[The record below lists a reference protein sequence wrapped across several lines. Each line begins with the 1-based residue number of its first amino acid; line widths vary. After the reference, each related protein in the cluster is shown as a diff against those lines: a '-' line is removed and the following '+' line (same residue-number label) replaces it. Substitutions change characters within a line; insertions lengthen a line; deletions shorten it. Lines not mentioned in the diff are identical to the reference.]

1 MPANHSASTG
11 GATRGLRNFAAL
23 RTWSV
28 RDTVGETPSRAR
40 DLVLTAGGKIGIYEI
55 VSSLGAGG
63 MGEVYRARDPKLQ
76 RDVALKILPETM
88 ARDAQRMARF
98 EREAQVLA
106 SLNHPNIAAIYG
118 LEESNGVRALV
129 MELVE
134 GQTLAELIAVAAV
147 PLPPARS
154 GEFISPHGGVKP
166 PLQIG
171 QLLPIARQIAE
182 ALEYA
187 HERGVIHRDLKPANV
202 KITLEGTVK
211 VLDFGLAKVLDASD
225 STTTMDMANSP
236 TLSGMATQA
245 GVILGTAAYMSPEQA
260 KGQRVDRR
268 ADIWAFGCV
277 LYEMLSGRKPFEG
290 ETISDVL
297 AAVIRADP
305 DWTAIPETTPQA
317 IRKLVYRC
325 LQKDQRQRLRDIGDA
340 RITIEETTSG
350 VGERSALPREGE
362 ALPYGVSGGRQSLL
376 ARERLVWALV
386 TATLLATTIVATVA
400 YRRVARAPA
409 PTIVAEIPAPKDGQF
424 RFQGDL
430 GGPPAISPDGRTLA
444 FVATDP
450 NGKNMLWVR
459 PLDSSSP
466 QMLAGTE
473 EATGLFWSADSR
485 SIGFFADGKLRTVS
499 STGGPV
505 VTLCDSEVGGGG
517 SSNWKETILFRPYAD
532 KGIYQVSISGGVP
545 KPVTTMD
552 RSKFRLL
559 MSPQFLP
566 DGKHFLY
573 TAVGTNPATSGIYFA
588 SLDGREDQLILR
600 TTDRFIYAS
609 GYLLYSR
616 GSELTAQAFDP
627 DRGRLKGEPRRLIEG
642 VRNEDPYG
650 GVFSVSENG
659 VLAYQPGEDT
669 SGRKLVMFDLAGK
682 GLGAVGG
689 TAVYYD
695 LRFSPDGRR
704 LAFAMGAQNSD
715 IWVDD
720 LAREAR
726 MRLTFDPDTDKGAPV
741 WSPDGTRVLFSTLRG
756 GKAAVGIYEKAS
768 NGAGSEELLLAA
780 APADPEVWATD
791 WSRDGRF
798 VIFCRG
804 DLYARAHSDIW
815 VLPLVGDRKPRLLVR
830 TPVAAY
836 DGQFSPD
843 ERWIAYTSRE
853 SGQDEIYV
861 IPFDASKF
869 LNTDKAAA
877 DTARGGRWEV
887 STDGGAFPKWRA
899 DGKEIFYV
907 TTGGKIMAAEVNGT
921 GNHFEVGRPRLLFRT
936 TLSAA
941 TPPYDVSSD
950 GKRIVINTPGEEG
963 NISLRVV
970 VNWTTLLK
978 SQ

>member
-1 MPANHSASTG
+1 MALQQGTRL
-11 GATRGLRNFAAL
+11 GA
-23 RTWSV
+23 
-28 RDTVGETPSRAR
+28 
-40 DLVLTAGGKIGIYEI
+40 YEI
-55 VSSLGAGG
+55 LSPLGSGG
-63 MGEVYRARDPKLQ
+63 MGEVYRARDTRLQ
-76 RDVALKILPETM
+76 RDVAIKILPDVM
-88 ARDAQRMARF
+88 ARDSQRMARF

-118 LEESNGVRALV
+118 LEESNSIRALV

-134 GQTLAELIAVAAV
+134 GQTLGERISVA
-147 PLPPARS
+147 PGFSPAQSQNAGLKAGATTADRRS
-154 GEFISPHGGVKP
+154 GVGEGSALPRERGALP
-166 PLQIG
+166 YEEA
-171 QLLPIARQIAE
+171 LPIARQIAE

-202 KITLEGTVK
+202 KITPEGTVK
-211 VLDFGLAKVLDASD
+211 VLDFGLAKVLDAQD
-225 STTTMDMANSP
+225 SSATMDMANSP
-236 TLSGMATQA
+236 TLSAMATQA

-277 LYEMLSGRKPFEG
+277 LFEMLTGRKPFEG

-297 AAVIRADP
+297 AAVIRAEP
-305 DWTAIPETTPQA
+305 DWTAIPEATPPSIQKL
-317 IRKLVYRC
+317 IRRC
-325 LQKDQRQRLRDIGDA
+325 LIKDPKQRLRDIGEA
-340 RITIEETTSG
+340 RIVLEETQSG
-350 VGERSALPREGE
+350 DIEKRSALPREGE
-362 ALPYGVSGGRQSLL
+362 ALPYGVAGGRRSLL
-376 ARERLVWALV
+376 VRERLVWALV
-386 TATLLATTIVATVA
+386 TTALLAATIVATVA

-459 PLDSSSP
+459 PLDSPSP

-485 SIGFFADGKLRTVS
+485 SIGFFAGGKLRTVS
-499 STGGPV
+499 PTGGPV

-545 KPVTTMD
+545 RPVTTMD

-588 SLDGREDQLILR
+588 SLDGRENQLILR
-600 TTDRFIYAS
+600 TTDRFICAS

-627 DRGRLKGEPRRLIEG
+627 DRGQLIGEPRRLIEG

-741 WSPDGTRVLFSTLRG
+741 WSPDGTRILFSTLRS
-756 GKAAVGIYEKAS
+756 GKARVGIYEKAS

-780 APADPEVWATD
+780 DPADPEVWATD

-815 VLPLVGDRKPRLLVR
+815 ILPLVGDRKPRLLVR

-861 IPFDASKF
+861 IPFDASRF

-877 DTARGGRWEV
+877 DTAPGGRWEV

-921 GNHFEVGRPRLLFRT
+921 VNHFEVGKPRLLFRT

-970 VNWTTLLK
+970 VNWKTLLK
-978 SQ
+978 NQ